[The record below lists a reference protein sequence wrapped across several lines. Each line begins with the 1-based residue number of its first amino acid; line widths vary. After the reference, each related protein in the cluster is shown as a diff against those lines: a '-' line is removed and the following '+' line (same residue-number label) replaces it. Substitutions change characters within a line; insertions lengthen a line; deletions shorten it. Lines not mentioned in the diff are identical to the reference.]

1 MFVQH
6 GCVAQRRRHAEPRE
20 LDNSDE
26 DEQNKADRM
35 HSSNIILG
43 VYLIIFCDGKEHQSA
58 IMAHR
63 LTDEQALLCLS
74 SRSLSRLRA
83 MPPSCSPSLAVV
95 SVCTQKVHRES
106 LANRAQSMFS
116 SAA

>member
-6 GCVAQRRRHAEPRE
+6 GCAAQRRRHAEPRE

-43 VYLIIFCDGKEHQSA
+43 VYLIIFGAGKEHQ
-58 IMAHR
+58 
-63 LTDEQALLCLS
+63 
-74 SRSLSRLRA
+74 
-83 MPPSCSPSLAVV
+83 
-95 SVCTQKVHRES
+95 
-106 LANRAQSMFS
+106 RAQLWHTGLQTNRHC
-116 SAA
+116 SA